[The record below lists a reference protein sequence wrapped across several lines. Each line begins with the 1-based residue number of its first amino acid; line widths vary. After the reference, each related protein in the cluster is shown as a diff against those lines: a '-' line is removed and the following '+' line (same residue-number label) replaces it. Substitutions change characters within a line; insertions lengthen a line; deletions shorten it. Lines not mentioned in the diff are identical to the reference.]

1 MTKLAERKM
10 NWREPKILQKLEQW
24 FWCGVLGELYGGAA
38 ETRTANDLE
47 DFIAWVEND
56 ETIIR
61 TIFDA
66 SFQPERLE
74 TLRSRQ
80 SAAYKGIN
88 TLVLR
93 EGAKD
98 FFWNETIQQLDLDGK
113 PLDIHHIFPQQW
125 CKEKEIKP
133 AVYDSIINKTPLS
146 ASTNRAIGGKAP
158 SIYLSRLQN
167 FNTTQYS
174 DEQMDSILEGHLI
187 PTDEIR
193 KDDFESFMRLRA
205 DNLISLIY
213 QTMGKTL
220 RSNQFINQ
228 YTQAN
233 AEATS

>member
-1 MTKLAERKM
+1 M

-47 DFIAWVEND
+47 DFIAWIEND

-98 FFWNETIQQLDLDGK
+98 FFGTKL
-113 PLDIHHIFPQQW
+113 
-125 CKEKEIKP
+125 
-133 AVYDSIINKTPLS
+133 
-146 ASTNRAIGGKAP
+146 
-158 SIYLSRLQN
+158 
-167 FNTTQYS
+167 FN
-174 DEQMDSILEGHLI
+174 
-187 PTDEIR
+187 
-193 KDDFESFMRLRA
+193 
-205 DNLISLIY
+205 SLI
-213 QTMGKTL
+213 
-220 RSNQFINQ
+220 
-228 YTQAN
+228 
-233 AEATS
+233 

>member
-1 MTKLAERKM
+1 AIMTKLAERKM

-24 FWCGVLGELYGGAA
+24 FWCGILGELYGGAA

-98 FFWNETIQQLDLDGK
+98 FFWNETIQQLDL
-113 PLDIHHIFPQQW
+113 
-125 CKEKEIKP
+125 
-133 AVYDSIINKTPLS
+133 
-146 ASTNRAIGGKAP
+146 
-158 SIYLSRLQN
+158 
-167 FNTTQYS
+167 
-174 DEQMDSILEGHLI
+174 
-187 PTDEIR
+187 
-193 KDDFESFMRLRA
+193 
-205 DNLISLIY
+205 
-213 QTMGKTL
+213 
-220 RSNQFINQ
+220 
-228 YTQAN
+228 
-233 AEATS
+233 